1 MALHIVS
8 TITPRKTTVDDTK
21 TNKLNPMKIF
31 TFSTLALLFTLSFAR
46 VRKDRERSKNKASNM
61 YVMPSEESQHEGTW
75 LQWPH
80 NYGWDPNHINRYE
93 EIWIQMA
100 KALHTGER
108 VHIIVYNL
116 NELSRVKA
124 VLSNRGLDMSKI
136 DFWDYPT
143 DDVWVRDNGPI
154 FVRDSSNNLVVQNW
168 KFNGWGQKSDYWN
181 DDYIPI
187 DVARDLGLP
196 RVDVPMV
203 NEGGSIEI
211 DGKGTMMAKKSSII
225 NKNRNPGLTQAKVES
240 YFRKYLGVTNFIWLK
255 GQAGLDITD
264 DHIDGTARF
273 AGGNRIVTTK
283 RSDFVNPSEYDVLVK
298 ARNAEGKR
306 YQIIHLPITEKE
318 VLNTGYQ
325 GIYVN
330 YYVANEVVIVP
341 TYNDPMDEEAIRILS
356 EVYPT
361 RRIVGINMEKL
372 YEDGGAAHCVTQ
384 QQPA

>member
-1 MALHIVS
+1 M
-8 TITPRKTTVDDTK
+8 KTFV
-21 TNKLNPMKIF
+21 
-31 TFSTLALLFTLSFAR
+31 FSTLSLLFTVSFAT
-46 VRKDRERSKNKASNM
+46 VEKYREKSQEKATNM
-61 YVMPSEESQHEGTW
+61 YVMPSEESPHEGTW

-80 NYGWDPNHINRYE
+80 NYGWDPNHVDRYE
-93 EIWIQMA
+93 EIWIKMTE
-100 KALHTGER
+100 ALHTGER
-108 VHIIVYNL
+108 VHIIVYDL
-116 NELSRVKA
+116 KELKRVKKI
-124 VLSNRGLDMSKI
+124 LSNRGLDMSMI

-154 FVRDSSNNLVVQNW
+154 FVRDSSNKLVVQNW
-168 KFNGWGQKSDYWN
+168 KFNGWGRKMKYQN

-211 DGKGTMMAKKSSII
+211 DGRGTLMAKKSSII
-225 NKNRNPGLTQAKVES
+225 NKNRNPGLTQAKVEAH
-240 YFRKYLGVTNFIWLK
+240 FRKYLGVTNFIWLK

-273 AGGNRIVTTK
+273 AGGNQIVTTK

-306 YQIIHLPITEKE
+306 FQIIHLPITEKE
-318 VLNTGYQ
+318 ILNTGYQ

-330 YYVANEVVIVP
+330 YYVGNEVVIVP
-341 TYNDPMDEEAIRILS
+341 TYNDPMDQEAIRILS
-356 EVYPT
+356 EVYPS

>member
-1 MALHIVS
+1 MLIFLTFAFL
-8 TITPRKTTVDDTK
+8 
-21 TNKLNPMKIF
+21 F
-31 TFSTLALLFTLSFAR
+31 TFLLVELKADQEQS
-46 VRKDRERSKNKASNM
+46 REMATSM

-80 NYGWDPNHINRYE
+80 NYGWDTNHVNRYE
-93 EIWIQMA
+93 EIWIEMTN
-100 KALHTGER
+100 ALHTGER
-108 VHIIVYNL
+108 VHIIVYDTI
-116 NELSRVKA
+116 ELSRVKT
-124 VLSNRGLDMSKI
+124 VLSKRGLDMSKI
-136 DFWDYPT
+136 DFWNYPT

-154 FVRDSSNNLVVQNW
+154 FVRDSSNRLVVQNW
-168 KFNGWGQKSDYWN
+168 KFNGWGKKADYWN

-211 DGKGTMMAKKSSII
+211 DGKGTLMAKKSSII

-273 AGGNRIVTTK
+273 AGENQIVTMK
-283 RSDFVNPSEYDVLVK
+283 RSDFVNPSEYDVLAK

-318 VLNTGYQ
+318 ILNTGYQ

-330 YYVANEVVIVP
+330 YYVANEVVIMP
-341 TYNDPMDEEAIRILS
+341 TYNDPMDQEAIRILS